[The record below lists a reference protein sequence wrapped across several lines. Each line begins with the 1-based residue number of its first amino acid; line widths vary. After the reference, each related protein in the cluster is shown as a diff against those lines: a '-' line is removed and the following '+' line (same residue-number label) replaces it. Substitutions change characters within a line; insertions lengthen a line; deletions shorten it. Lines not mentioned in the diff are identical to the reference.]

1 MTAAGY
7 PHEPSVGVVA
17 VYVLMF
23 LAWLAAG
30 LFMLFASAQFGN
42 LVHDSFGL
50 WPGVHRDDWG
60 KKLILRLIGVGL
72 RGVAGRFALRVAAE
86 IRQGG

>member
-1 MTAAGY
+1 MSRVLGI
-7 PHEPSVGVVA
+7 VA
-17 VYVLMF
+17 IYAIMF
-23 LAWLAAG
+23 LAWIAVG
-30 LFMLFASAQFGN
+30 LFMLLAPVRFGN

-50 WPGVHRDDWG
+50 CPEVHRNDWG